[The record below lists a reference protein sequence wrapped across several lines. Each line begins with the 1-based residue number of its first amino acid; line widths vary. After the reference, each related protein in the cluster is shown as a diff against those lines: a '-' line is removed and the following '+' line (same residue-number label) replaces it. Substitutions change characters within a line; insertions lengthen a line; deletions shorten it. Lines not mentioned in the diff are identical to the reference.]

1 MKRLIIKNKMFILLF
16 FLVVFW
22 TFVFMG
28 NDAISVD
35 AWAWCDPPCGG
46 CGMVG
51 ATMAGCTA
59 NQCNFCECYGYYG
72 PDYVWYREKCPNV
85 NPE

>member
-51 ATMAGCTA
+51 ATMA
-59 NQCNFCECYGYYG
+59 
-72 PDYVWYREKCPNV
+72 
-85 NPE
+85 